1 MVATYFY
8 SAKPHTDITS
18 AYEGR
23 ATLDVD
29 YARGKC
35 NLKLSSITLEDNKMF
50 TCRVQ
55 IPDFDEGKVDDT
67 TSLVVLGNLS
77 LSCESRVCSSFS
89 FLSNHIL
96 MMLVVVVRRKVV
108 FFFFECLICLF
119 SHSCA
124 FRPRL

>member
-1 MVATYFY
+1 MVATYFH
-8 SAKPHTDITS
+8 SAKPHTDIIP

-29 YARGKC
+29 YARGKW
-35 NLKLSSITLEDNKMF
+35 NLKLSSITLEDNKLF

-55 IPDFDEGKVDDT
+55 IPGFDEGKVDDT

-77 LSCESRVCSSFS
+77 LSCESRVCSSLS

-96 MMLVVVVRRKVV
+96 MMLVVVVRSKVV
-108 FFFFECLICLF
+108 FSF
-119 SHSCA
+119 SNA
-124 FRPRL
+124 